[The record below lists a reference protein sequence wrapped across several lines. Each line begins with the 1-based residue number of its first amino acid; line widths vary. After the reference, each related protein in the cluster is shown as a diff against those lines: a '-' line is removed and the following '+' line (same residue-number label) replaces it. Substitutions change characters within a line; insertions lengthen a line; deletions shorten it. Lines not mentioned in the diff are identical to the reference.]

1 MIMLGYETTLS
12 WGISWICDH
21 LGLREGN
28 AAAKNIGVN
37 LRVKL
42 FQLKKIH
49 FMGGFDR
56 NAM

>member
-1 MIMLGYETTLS
+1 MFGYKTTLS
-12 WGISWICDH
+12 RGISGVCDH

-42 FQLKKIH
+42 FQLEKCH